1 MVRHEAGR
9 PATDGG
15 IMPNL
20 HPRLTR
26 PAGLLLALCIVT
38 LALSSCAK
46 RTDETTTTTTTT
58 TPETTAT
65 ATVPSDAEIAATVTA
80 ANDTDIETAKL
91 ALEKSANADVKQF
104 ANEMIAAHT
113 QLNQQGS
120 ALLTK
125 LGVTPADN
133 PTSTSIKTG
142 GESTRATLKGLSGAD
157 FDKAYVNAEVDLHQA
172 VLDQLDNSLIPSAQN
187 AELKTLLEQARPT
200 ISAHLDHAKSL
211 KSKLGA

>member
-1 MVRHEAGR
+1 
-9 PATDGG
+9 
-15 IMPNL
+15 MPNL
-20 HPRLTR
+20 HRSLTR
-26 PAGLLLALCIVT
+26 PAGILLALFIVT

-46 RTDETTTTTTTT
+46 RTDETTTTTTTS
-58 TPETTAT
+58 TPETTQTTSA
-65 ATVPSDAEIAATVTA
+65 APSDAEIAATVVA
-80 ANDTDIETAKL
+80 ANDTDIENGKL
-91 ALEKSANADVKQF
+91 ALEKSKNADVKQF

-142 GESTRATLKGLSGAD
+142 GESSRATLKGLSGAD
-157 FDKAYVNAEVDLHQA
+157 FDKAYINAEVDLHQA
-172 VLDQLDNSLIPSAQN
+172 VLDQLDNTLIPSAQN
-187 AELKTLLEQARPT
+187 AELKSLLEQARPT

-211 KSKLGA
+211 KTKLGA

>member
-1 MVRHEAGR
+1 
-9 PATDGG
+9 
-15 IMPNL
+15 MPNL
-20 HPRLTR
+20 HRSLTR
-26 PAGLLLALCIVT
+26 PAGLVLALFIVT

-46 RTDETTTTTTTT
+46 RTDETTTTSTTT
-58 TPETTAT
+58 TPETTQTAAAT
-65 ATVPSDAEIAATVTA
+65 PTDAEIAATVVA
-80 ANDTDIETAKL
+80 ANDTDIENGKL
-91 ALEKSANADVKQF
+91 ALEKSKNADVKQF

-142 GESTRATLKGLSGAD
+142 GESSRATLKGLSGAD
-157 FDKAYVNAEVDLHQA
+157 FDKAYVNAEVDLHQS
-172 VLDQLDNSLIPSAQN
+172 VLDQLDNTLIPSAQN
-187 AELKTLLEQARPT
+187 AELKSLLEQARPT

-211 KSKLGA
+211 KTKLGA

>member
-1 MVRHEAGR
+1 
-9 PATDGG
+9 
-15 IMPNL
+15 MPNF
-20 HPRLTR
+20 HRSLTR
-26 PAGLLLALCIVT
+26 PAGLVLALFIVT

-46 RTDETTTTTTTT
+46 RTDETTTTSTTT
-58 TPETTAT
+58 TPETTQTTSA
-65 ATVPSDAEIAATVTA
+65 APSDAEIAATVVA
-80 ANDTDIETAKL
+80 ANDTDIENGKL
-91 ALEKSANADVKQF
+91 ALEKSKNADVKQF

-142 GESTRATLKGLSGAD
+142 GESSRATLKGLSGAD
-157 FDKAYVNAEVDLHQA
+157 FDKAYVNAEVDMHQS
-172 VLDQLDNSLIPSAQN
+172 VLDQLDNTLIPSAQN
-187 AELKTLLEQARPT
+187 AELKSLLEQARPT

-211 KSKLGA
+211 KTKLGA

>member
-1 MVRHEAGR
+1 
-9 PATDGG
+9 
-15 IMPNL
+15 MPNL
-20 HPRLTR
+20 HRSLTR
-26 PAGLLLALCIVT
+26 PAGLVLALFIVT

-46 RTDETTTTTTTT
+46 RTDETTTTSTTT
-58 TPETTAT
+58 TPETTQTTSA
-65 ATVPSDAEIAATVTA
+65 APSDAEIAATVVA
-80 ANDTDIETAKL
+80 ANDTDIENGKL
-91 ALEKSANADVKQF
+91 ALEKSKNADVKQF

-142 GESTRATLKGLSGAD
+142 GESSRATLKGLSGAD
-157 FDKAYVNAEVDLHQA
+157 FDKAYINAEVDLHQA
-172 VLDQLDNSLIPSAQN
+172 VLDQLDNTLIPSAQN
-187 AELKTLLEQARPT
+187 AELKSLLEQARPT

-211 KSKLGA
+211 KTKLGA